1 MSNEKVNSNNQINNN
16 LKRKISHKKTTSCRI
31 EFNLINPITQ
41 INNEKILTSSE
52 LKPNNKRLKSKSP
65 PKHYTQEHIN
75 NLFSHINW
83 KIDKLKNEINSIII
97 FDWDDTL
104 MCTYSLS
111 KYGYYIN
118 VNLIPK
124 NILIQISLLEITV
137 MEILEKSLQKGD
149 TFIITNSD
157 LSWLDYSCKKFFPNI
172 YPLLKKIKIISSRN
186 NYEEIHPN
194 CVSMWKREAFDK
206 VIKNY
211 DFNLPTSILCIG
223 DNFGEIE
230 AGRNL
235 EKNLYY
241 GYIKTIKLKP
251 DPNIDDML
259 IQLRLIIEKF
269 DYLVSTCKNWT
280 INIEKKIQN
289 NNNENIKRINYKK

>member
-1 MSNEKVNSNNQINNN
+1 MSNVKIKNQLNNN
-16 LKRKISHKKTTSCRI
+16 LKRKLFHKKAPSCRL
-31 EFNLINPITQ
+31 EYNLKNPLNQ
-41 INNEKILTSSE
+41 QSNEKIISSKE
-52 LKPNNKRLKSKSP
+52 INKIFQRLKSKSP
-65 PKHYTQEHIN
+65 PKHYTQEHIK
-75 NLFSHINW
+75 NLFSNINW
-83 KIDKLKNEINSIII
+83 KIDKLKKEINSIII

-104 MCTYSLS
+104 MCTYSLA

-137 MEILEKSLQKGD
+137 MEILEKSLEKGD

-157 LSWLDYSCKKFFPNI
+157 LSWLDYSCKKYFPNV

-186 NYEEIHPN
+186 NYEIIHPN
-194 CVSMWKREAFDK
+194 CVSMWKREAFDE
-206 VIKNY
+206 VIKYYNL
-211 DFNLPTSILCIG
+211 NLPTSILCIG

-251 DPNIDDML
+251 NPEIDELL
-259 IQLRLIIEKF
+259 IQLGLIIEKF

-289 NNNENIKRINYKK
+289 NDNQNNKRINYKK

>member
-1 MSNEKVNSNNQINNN
+1 MSNDKVKNQMNNNINKKVSHKRAPSCRLEYNLKNPLSQKDDEKIITSNEINQIFQ
-16 LKRKISHKKTTSCRI
+16 KI
-31 EFNLINPITQ
+31 
-41 INNEKILTSSE
+41 
-52 LKPNNKRLKSKSP
+52 KSKSP
-65 PKHYTQEHIN
+65 PKQYSQELIK
-75 NLFSHINW
+75 NLFSNINW
-83 KIDKLKNEINSIII
+83 KIDKLKREINSIII

-104 MCTYSLS
+104 MCTNSLS

-118 VNLIPK
+118 VNLMPK
-124 NILIQISLLEITV
+124 DFLIQISLLEITV
-137 MEILEKSLQKGD
+137 MEILEKSLEKGD

-157 LSWLDYSCKKFFPNI
+157 LSWLKYSCEKYYPNV
-172 YPLLKKIKIISSRN
+172 YPLLKKIRIISSRN

-235 EKNLYY
+235 EKNFYY

-289 NNNENIKRINYKK
+289 NNTQNNKKI

>member
-1 MSNEKVNSNNQINNN
+1 
-16 LKRKISHKKTTSCRI
+16 
-31 EFNLINPITQ
+31 
-41 INNEKILTSSE
+41 
-52 LKPNNKRLKSKSP
+52 
-65 PKHYTQEHIN
+65 
-75 NLFSHINW
+75 
-83 KIDKLKNEINSIII
+83 
-97 FDWDDTL
+97 

-186 NYEEIHPN
+186 NYEIIHPN

-206 VIKNY
+206 VIKDY
-211 DFNLPTSILCIG
+211 DLNLPTSILCIG

-235 EKNLYY
+235 EKNFYY

-289 NNNENIKRINYKK
+289 NNTQNNKKI